1 MTSEKRKDFRTLL
14 DELPQEER
22 AKIEF
27 MLAEAKRSNS
37 KGENANGAFAQGLL
51 IGMLTR
57 MAHEARIQK
66 EETAALKERI
76 ERLEAKLNQ

>member
-1 MTSEKRKDFRTLL
+1 VTSEKQKDFKALL

-22 AKIEF
+22 AKVEF

-37 KGENANGAFAQGLL
+37 KGENANGAFAQSLL

-57 MAHEARIQK
+57 MAYEVRIQK
-66 EETAALKERI
+66 KETAALKARI